1 MKIVWNDLEKYSK
14 YEQVKRKKGS
24 ANKKQENMIIRVSV
38 PNLFLDKNTSQYK
51 LLIYKI
57 LRCEIL
63 RYN

>member
-1 MKIVWNDLEKYSK
+1 
-14 YEQVKRKKGS
+14 
-24 ANKKQENMIIRVSV
+24 MIIRVSV

-63 RYN
+63 RYH

>member
-1 MKIVWNDLEKYSK
+1 
-14 YEQVKRKKGS
+14 
-24 ANKKQENMIIRVSV
+24 MIIRVSV
-38 PNLFLDKNTSQYK
+38 PNLFRDKNTSQYK

>member
-1 MKIVWNDLEKYSK
+1 
-14 YEQVKRKKGS
+14 
-24 ANKKQENMIIRVSV
+24 MIIRVSV

-63 RYN
+63 RFARFILNWDCL

>member
-1 MKIVWNDLEKYSK
+1 
-14 YEQVKRKKGS
+14 
-24 ANKKQENMIIRVSV
+24 MIIRVSV
-38 PNLFLDKNTSQYK
+38 PNLFLDKNTPQYK